1 MTASDVMTPDP
12 TTVTSEATI
21 AEAAD
26 LMRELNV
33 RHLPV
38 VGAGVLIGMLSERDL
53 VSAEEGPRLGDDAP
67 GSLRAYLTTPVSRV
81 MNSDVIAVEPDTELS
96 EVVSLL
102 VEHRIGAVPV
112 VRPGTWQIVGIVS
125 YVDVLRAVQDLL
137 GEP

>member
-12 TTVTSEATI
+12 ATVSPAATI
-21 AEAAD
+21 AEAAE

-38 VGAGVLIGMLSERDL
+38 VDAGVMAGMLSERDL
-53 VSAEEGPRLGDDAP
+53 VSAGDGSRLDDDAP
-67 GSLRAYLTTPVSRV
+67 GSLRAYLAMPVSRV
-81 MNSDVIAVEPDTELS
+81 MNTDVIAVEPDTELS
-96 EVVSLL
+96 EVVALI

-137 GEP
+137 EGA